1 MAIIGSSKIMLILLL
16 NKHEQLQCSQE
27 PPGRSALEGLTE
39 AGLIE
44 AIISENFE
52 VDPASFDVEER
63 RVGIRASSVCT
74 VCKCRIIA
82 RVH

>member
-1 MAIIGSSKIMLILLL
+1 MLILLL
-16 NKHEQLQCSQE
+16 NKCEQLQCSQE
-27 PPGRSALEGLTE
+27 PHGRSALEGLTE

-44 AIISENFE
+44 AIIMENFE
-52 VDPASFDVEER
+52 VDPASFDVEEW
-63 RVGIRASSVCT
+63 RVGTRASSVCA